1 MSTLIART
9 GVNHWSVA
17 RQLAIDDAEP
27 LVERISIAHNEL
39 DTLVVAE
46 MLWHSVHGDSSDRT
60 ARRSIAHVHRHTAI
74 AHQFSHRI
82 VLSAGFVA
90 CVVREHICPVVA
102 TLAKIS
108 R

>member
-9 GVNHWSVA
+9 GVNHWSFA
-17 RQLAIDDAEP
+17 RQFAIDDAEP
-27 LVERISIAHNEL
+27 LVERICIAHNEL

-46 MLWHSVHGDSSDRT
+46 MFWHSVHGDSSDRT

-90 CVVREHICPVVA
+90 CVVICPVVA